1 MSVLPKVLA
10 HEAHL
15 YVFLAMRA
23 AAFESFFG
31 AQRPL
36 ARRNAETMK
45 PRFLA
50 AVHRP
55 PQCSFAGA
63 LDAINRLLV
72 LQRTTLLLL
81 CPRLLSQL
89 FPALH

>member
-1 MSVLPKVLA
+1 MKSSHVVNPLVGSTTGMMWSMCMSVLPKVLA

-31 AQRPL
+31 AHLPL

-45 PRFLA
+45 PRFRA

-63 LDAINRLLV
+63 LDAI
-72 LQRTTLLLL
+72 TD
-81 CPRLLSQL
+81 S
-89 FPALH
+89 